1 MPFDEMDR
9 DLAKFSRSRRRLYS
23 EDRTDA
29 TRELLYGIDAIN
41 CGTDIRHFQRFLED
55 SGSQHPL
62 YKKVH
67 NKYMEQAKKVPTE
80 DATSFEYEFIF
91 HLVEDYEEIPTE
103 YGDVK
108 KIEYVVETK
117 IPKNPVINISI
128 PPVIGCSF
136 HPVGFFKPKKA

>member
-1 MPFDEMDR
+1 MPFDEIDR

-23 EDRTDA
+23 EDKTDA

-55 SGSQHPL
+55 FGSQHPL

-91 HLVEDYEEIPTE
+91 HLVEDYEEIPTQ

-108 KIEYVVETK
+108 NVAN
-117 IPKNPVINISI
+117 NPVINISI